1 MPFNRELA
9 EDLAFRTGDR
19 DDTRYFCGRAEE
31 LESFAATCI
40 EAGRKPQSAFRLYTG
55 APGCGKTSLLSHIR
69 KTHADVKELLF
80 VPARSKYLV
89 SEVSLQEGV
98 LEAALKV
105 QGVKADVRGGLSTG
119 LKTVAEM
126 LRAKTFG
133 EAVEEWRRER
143 AIDGLTVV
151 LQVDEAQ
158 NLDAESLKV
167 LAELH
172 AYGLAG
178 VKSVVL
184 AAGLAHAK
192 DVLTGGGISRT
203 AHNADVDMG
212 LLAREECVASTR
224 MMLDDLG
231 ADGTDSER
239 VSAAGRVAEFALGWP
254 QHLFRAQQAL
264 CRGLLEAAGV
274 IRDVNMGVVER
285 HSSQARSDYYN
296 DRLRGRQELE
306 RSPDVNYRVIVDV
319 AREQPTRE
327 SELHRICKRRID
339 EDEKEHEPL
348 VKTNPVAYATALV
361 EKGVVCRTTDGY
373 ASPIPSM
380 VMWAQE
386 KIAGE

>member
-9 EDLAFRTGDR
+9 EDLAFRTEDR
-19 DDTRYFCGRAEE
+19 DHTRYFCGRAEE
-31 LESFAATCI
+31 LGSFAAACI

-55 APGCGKTSLLSHIR
+55 APGCGKTSLLSHIQE
-69 KTHADVKELLF
+69 THAEVKGLLF
-80 VPARSKYLV
+80 VPARSKYLR
-89 SEVSLQEGV
+89 SDTSLQEGI

-133 EAVEEWRRER
+133 EAMEEWRRER

-224 MMLDDLG
+224 MMLDHLG

-274 IRDVNMGVVER
+274 IRNVNMGVVER